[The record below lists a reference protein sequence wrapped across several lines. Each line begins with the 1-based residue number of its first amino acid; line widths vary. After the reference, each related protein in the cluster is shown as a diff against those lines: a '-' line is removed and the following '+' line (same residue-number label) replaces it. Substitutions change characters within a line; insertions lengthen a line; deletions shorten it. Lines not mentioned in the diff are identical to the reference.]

1 MHTGDVYVAADE
13 NADVTYVIPK
23 EGSTLWIDNMTIAK
37 GAPNKAAGEAFIN
50 YILTPEVTALITNFR
65 NYANGNK
72 DATELVLPAIRD
84 DEGIYPSP
92 EVMEK
97 LEAMRA
103 FTADEK
109 AKWDE
114 VYTEVISG

>member
-1 MHTGDVYVAADE
+1 M
-13 NADVTYVIPK
+13 
-23 EGSTLWIDNMTIAK
+23 
-37 GAPNKAAGEAFIN
+37 N

-92 EVMEK
+92 EGYGKTRGDASFHRRRESSVGRG
-97 LEAMRA
+97 LHRGYLWLA
-103 FTADEK
+103 T
-109 AKWDE
+109 
-114 VYTEVISG
+114 